1 MPRQTSDSLGGQVLS
16 VWTFQ
21 SNNSVRTWRGLFT
34 LAARRTL
41 PGFRPVLPSKLATLS
56 KESIELGI
64 ANAVAR
70 YHREQQGRAPGR
82 IKVTLSGNMVFVI
95 SSETYTASEEELHQ
109 SDDGRKLIKSARR
122 ELRSLTRESAHA
134 AISRVVGCPV
144 LRSYWDLD
152 VRVGEQ
158 LEAYVL
164 SEDVER
170 HITA

>member
-1 MPRQTSDSLGGQVLS
+1 V
-16 VWTFQ
+16 
-21 SNNSVRTWRGLFT
+21 
-34 LAARRTL
+34 
-41 PGFRPVLPSKLATLS
+41 ATLS
-56 KESIELGI
+56 KESLEIDL

-95 SSETYTASEEELHQ
+95 SSDTYTPSEEELHQ
-109 SDDGRKLIKSARR
+109 TDEGRKLIKSARR
-122 ELRSLTRESAHA
+122 ELRSLTREAAHA

-144 LRSYWDLD
+144 VRSYWDLD

-164 SEDVER
+164 SEDIER
-170 HITA
+170 RISA

>member
-1 MPRQTSDSLGGQVLS
+1 MDLPRIGASARSLLRQRDVELVSYPIGV
-16 VWTFQ
+16 
-21 SNNSVRTWRGLFT
+21 
-34 LAARRTL
+34 
-41 PGFRPVLPSKLATLS
+41 ATLS
-56 KESIELGI
+56 KESLEIDL

-82 IKVTLSGNMVFVI
+82 IKVTVSGNMVFVI
-95 SSETYTASEEELHQ
+95 SSDTYTPSEEELHQ
-109 SDDGRKLIKSARR
+109 TDEGRKLIKSARR

-144 LRSYWDLD
+144 VRSYWDLD

-164 SEDVER
+164 SEDIER
-170 HITA
+170 RLSA